1 MKLQVGTERPGHFQP
16 GYPEQW
22 DIVSHLECAAGI
34 PQALFAITTRKENG
48 QPNVCFHSWSCFH
61 GDKTAFFAVLGG
73 LFQHTHTYANILR
86 EGVFCLNFVPLSA
99 YEGLCKTILYNQ
111 EDLDEIQAGGFTLEP
126 AATMDVPCIRESFL
140 QLECTLEEAKDLSGA
155 GITAM
160 VTGRVRQVR
169 VEEAYAKELDRRYGP
184 AGFMLLASAPQN
196 LQTGQ
201 ASPSRILT
209 LNIARYD

>member
-73 LFQHTHTYANILR
+73 LFWFPLLFCPCLTAVVWSFLM
-86 EGVFCLNFVPLSA
+86 EPVFRKYMPA
-99 YEGLCKTILYNQ
+99 PE
-111 EDLDEIQAGGFTLEP
+111 EP
-126 AATMDVPCIRESFL
+126 DGPEEDVP
-140 QLECTLEEAKDLSGA
+140 
-155 GITAM
+155 
-160 VTGRVRQVR
+160 
-169 VEEAYAKELDRRYGP
+169 
-184 AGFMLLASAPQN
+184 
-196 LQTGQ
+196 
-201 ASPSRILT
+201 
-209 LNIARYD
+209 

>member
-48 QPNVCFHSWSCFH
+48 RPNVCFHSWSCFH

-86 EGVFCLNFVPLSA
+86 EGIFCLNFLPLSA

-126 AATMDVPCIRESFL
+126 AATLDVPCIRESFL

-160 VTGRVRQVR
+160 VTGRVQQVR
-169 VEEAYAKELDRRYGP
+169 VEEAYARELDRRYGP

>member
-48 QPNVCFHSWSCFH
+48 RPNVCFHSWSCFH

-86 EGVFCLNFVPLSA
+86 EGVFCLNFLPLSA

-111 EDLDEIQAGGFTLEP
+111 EDLDEIQAVCFTLEP

>member
-48 QPNVCFHSWSCFH
+48 RPNVCFHSWSCFH

-86 EGVFCLNFVPLSA
+86 EGVFCLNFLPLSA

-126 AATMDVPCIRESFL
+126 AATMDAPCIRESFL

-160 VTGRVRQVR
+160 VTGRVQQVR
-169 VEEAYAKELDRRYGP
+169 VEEAYARELDRRYGP

-209 LNIARYD
+209 LNVARYD

>member
-48 QPNVCFHSWSCFH
+48 RPNVCFHSWSCFH

-86 EGVFCLNFVPLSA
+86 EGVFCLNFLPLSA

-126 AATMDVPCIRESFL
+126 AATLDVPCIRESFL
-140 QLECTLEEAKDLSGA
+140 QLECTMEEAKDLSGA

>member
-34 PQALFAITTRKENG
+34 PQALFAITTCKENG

-86 EGVFCLNFVPLSA
+86 EGVFCLNFLPLSA

-126 AATMDVPCIRESFL
+126 AATLDVPCIRESFL

>member
-86 EGVFCLNFVPLSA
+86 EGIFCLNFLPLSA

-126 AATMDVPCIRESFL
+126 AATMDAPCIRESFL

-160 VTGRVRQVR
+160 VTGRVQQVR
-169 VEEAYAKELDRRYGP
+169 LEEAYARELDRRYGP

-209 LNIARYD
+209 LNVARYD

>member
-1 MKLQVGTERPGHFQP
+1 MKLQLGTERPGHFQP

-48 QPNVCFHSWSCFH
+48 RPNVCFHSWSCFH

-86 EGVFCLNFVPLSA
+86 EGVFCLNFLPLSA

-126 AATMDVPCIRESFL
+126 AATLDVPCIRESFL

>member
-48 QPNVCFHSWSCFH
+48 QPNLCFHSWSCFH

-86 EGVFCLNFVPLSA
+86 EGVFCLNFLPLSA

-126 AATMDVPCIRESFL
+126 AATLDVPCIRESFL

-169 VEEAYAKELDRRYGP
+169 VEEAYAKELDRQYGP

>member
-34 PQALFAITTRKENG
+34 PQALFAITTRKENC

-86 EGVFCLNFVPLSA
+86 EGVFCLNFLPLSA

-126 AATMDVPCIRESFL
+126 AATLDVPCIRESFL

-160 VTGRVRQVR
+160 VIGRVRQVR

>member
-48 QPNVCFHSWSCFH
+48 RPNVCFHSWSCFH

-86 EGVFCLNFVPLSA
+86 EGVFCLNFLPLSA

-126 AATMDVPCIRESFL
+126 AATLDVLCIRESFL

>member
-48 QPNVCFHSWSCFH
+48 RPNVCFHSWSCFH

-86 EGVFCLNFVPLSA
+86 EGVFCLNFLPLSA

-126 AATMDVPCIRESFL
+126 AATLDVPCIRESFL

-209 LNIARYD
+209 LNVARYD

>member
-86 EGVFCLNFVPLSA
+86 EGVFCLNFLPLSA

-126 AATMDVPCIRESFL
+126 AATMDAPCIRESFL

-209 LNIARYD
+209 LNVARYD

>member
-34 PQALFAITTRKENG
+34 PQTLFAITTRKENG
-48 QPNVCFHSWSCFH
+48 RPNVCFHSWSCFH

-86 EGVFCLNFVPLSA
+86 EGVFCLNFLPLSA

-160 VTGRVRQVR
+160 VTGRVQQVR
-169 VEEAYAKELDRRYGP
+169 VEEAYARELDRRYGP

-209 LNIARYD
+209 LNVARYD

>member
-48 QPNVCFHSWSCFH
+48 RPNVCFHSWSCFH

-86 EGVFCLNFVPLSA
+86 EGVFCLNFLPLSA

-126 AATMDVPCIRESFL
+126 AATMDAPCILESFL

-160 VTGRVRQVR
+160 VTGRVQQVR
-169 VEEAYAKELDRRYGP
+169 VEEAYARELDRRYGP

-209 LNIARYD
+209 LNVARYD

>member
-48 QPNVCFHSWSCFH
+48 RPNVCFHSWSCFH

-86 EGVFCLNFVPLSA
+86 EGVFCLNFLPLSA

-126 AATMDVPCIRESFL
+126 AATMDAPCIRESFL

-160 VTGRVRQVR
+160 VTGRVQQVR
-169 VEEAYAKELDRRYGP
+169 LEEAYARELDRRYGP

-209 LNIARYD
+209 LNVARYD

>member
-48 QPNVCFHSWSCFH
+48 RPNVCFHSWSCFH

-86 EGVFCLNFVPLSA
+86 EGVFCLNFLPLSA

>member
-1 MKLQVGTERPGHFQP
+1 M
-16 GYPEQW
+16 
-22 DIVSHLECAAGI
+22 SHLECAAGI

-48 QPNVCFHSWSCFH
+48 RPNVCFHSWSCFH

-86 EGVFCLNFVPLSA
+86 EGVFCLNFLPLSA

-126 AATMDVPCIRESFL
+126 AATLDVPCIRESFL

-160 VTGRVRQVR
+160 VTGWVRQVR

>member
-34 PQALFAITTRKENG
+34 PQARFAITTRKENG

-86 EGVFCLNFVPLSA
+86 EGVFCLNFLPLSA

>member
-86 EGVFCLNFVPLSA
+86 EGVFCLNFLPLSA

-126 AATMDVPCIRESFL
+126 AATMDAPCIRESFL

-169 VEEAYAKELDRRYGP
+169 VEEAYAKALDRRYGP

>member
-86 EGVFCLNFVPLSA
+86 EGVFCLNFLPLSA

-126 AATMDVPCIRESFL
+126 AATLDVPCIRESFL

-169 VEEAYAKELDRRYGP
+169 VEEAYAKALDRRYGP

>member
-48 QPNVCFHSWSCFH
+48 QPNLCFHSWSCFH

-86 EGVFCLNFVPLSA
+86 EGVFCLNFLPLSA

-126 AATMDVPCIRESFL
+126 AATLDVPCIRESFL

-169 VEEAYAKELDRRYGP
+169 MEEAYAKELDRRYGP

>member
-48 QPNVCFHSWSCFH
+48 RPNVCFHSWSCFH

-86 EGVFCLNFVPLSA
+86 EGVFCLNFLPLSA

-169 VEEAYAKELDRRYGP
+169 VEEAYAKALDRRYGP

>member
-48 QPNVCFHSWSCFH
+48 RPNVCFHSWSCFH

-86 EGVFCLNFVPLSA
+86 EGVFCLNFLPLSA
-99 YEGLCKTILYNQ
+99 YEGLRKTILNNQ

-126 AATMDVPCIRESFL
+126 AATMDVPCIRESFYSWNVPWRKL
-140 QLECTLEEAKDLSGA
+140 
-155 GITAM
+155 
-160 VTGRVRQVR
+160 
-169 VEEAYAKELDRRYGP
+169 
-184 AGFMLLASAPQN
+184 
-196 LQTGQ
+196 
-201 ASPSRILT
+201 RI
-209 LNIARYD
+209 

>member
-48 QPNVCFHSWSCFH
+48 RPNVCFHSWSCFH

-86 EGVFCLNFVPLSA
+86 EGVFCLNFLPLSA

-126 AATMDVPCIRESFL
+126 AATLDVPCIRESFL

>member
-22 DIVSHLECAAGI
+22 DIVAGI

-86 EGVFCLNFVPLSA
+86 EGVFCLNFLPFSA
-99 YEGLCKTILYNQ
+99 YEDLCKTILNNQ

>member
-86 EGVFCLNFVPLSA
+86 EGVFCLNFLPLSA

-155 GITAM
+155 GTTAM

>member
-48 QPNVCFHSWSCFH
+48 RPNVCFHSWSCFH

-86 EGVFCLNFVPLSA
+86 EGVFCLNFLPLSA

-111 EDLDEIQAGGFTLEP
+111 EDLDEIQTGGFTLEP
-126 AATMDVPCIRESFL
+126 AATMDAPCIRESFL

>member
-86 EGVFCLNFVPLSA
+86 EGVFCLNFLPFSA
-99 YEGLCKTILYNQ
+99 YEDLCKTILNNQ

>member
-48 QPNVCFHSWSCFH
+48 RPNVCFHSWSCFH

-86 EGVFCLNFVPLSA
+86 EGVFCLNFLPLSA

-126 AATMDVPCIRESFL
+126 AATLDVPCIRESFL

-155 GITAM
+155 GIIAM

>member
-48 QPNVCFHSWSCFH
+48 RPNVCFHSWSCFH
-61 GDKTAFFAVLGG
+61 GDKTSFFAVLGG

-86 EGVFCLNFVPLSA
+86 EGVFCLNFLPLSA

>member
-86 EGVFCLNFVPLSA
+86 EGVFCLNFLPLSA

-126 AATMDVPCIRESFL
+126 AATLDVPCIRESFL

-155 GITAM
+155 GIIAM

>member
-48 QPNVCFHSWSCFH
+48 RPNVCFHSWSCFH
-61 GDKTAFFAVLGG
+61 GDKTAFFAVLGR

-86 EGVFCLNFVPLSA
+86 EGVFCLNFLPLSA

-126 AATMDVPCIRESFL
+126 AATMDAPCIRESFL

>member
-48 QPNVCFHSWSCFH
+48 RPNVCFHSRSCFH

-86 EGVFCLNFVPLSA
+86 EGVFCLNFLPLSA

-126 AATMDVPCIRESFL
+126 AATMDAPCIRESFL

>member
-86 EGVFCLNFVPLSA
+86 EGVFCLNFLPLSA
-99 YEGLCKTILYNQ
+99 YESLCKTILYNQ

-126 AATMDVPCIRESFL
+126 AATMDAPCIRESFL

>member
-86 EGVFCLNFVPLSA
+86 EGVFCLNFLPFSA

-126 AATMDVPCIRESFL
+126 AATLDVPCIRESFL

>member
-48 QPNVCFHSWSCFH
+48 RPNVCFHSWSCFH

-86 EGVFCLNFVPLSA
+86 EGVFCLNFLPLSA

-126 AATMDVPCIRESFL
+126 AATLDVPCIRESFL
-140 QLECTLEEAKDLSGA
+140 QLECTLEDAKDLSGA

>member
-48 QPNVCFHSWSCFH
+48 RPNVCFHSWSCFH

-86 EGVFCLNFVPLSA
+86 EGVFCLNFLPLSA

-160 VTGRVRQVR
+160 VTGRVQQVR
-169 VEEAYAKELDRRYGP
+169 LEEAYARELDRRYGP

>member
-48 QPNVCFHSWSCFH
+48 RPNVCFHSWSCFH

-86 EGVFCLNFVPLSA
+86 EGVFCLNFLPLSA

-160 VTGRVRQVR
+160 VTGRVQQVR
-169 VEEAYAKELDRRYGP
+169 VEEAYARELDRRYGP
-184 AGFMLLASAPQN
+184 AGFMLLASASQN

>member
-86 EGVFCLNFVPLSA
+86 EGVFCLNFLPFSA
-99 YEGLCKTILYNQ
+99 YEDLCKTILNNQ

-169 VEEAYAKELDRRYGP
+169 VEEAYAKALDRRYGP